1 MYKQRDVETL
11 WNKYSNL
18 LSSLKSENVDNLINS
33 WDQRIIMGTYS
44 QREKEPFCGIGGLV
58 EYALDLAKKSN
69 EISKALNYNINKA
82 SIVKCSLLSIIGKV
96 GNLTQNRF
104 VDCTSEWHQNNLGQY
119 YDWNEECDKYQTT
132 DRTLF
137 ILQRFNID
145 LSWEEWQAIFLLK
158 DNSSDDNKFYSD
170 YKTHLTLVLQ
180 MAHQAVIKEE
190 KDKILGTHTVP
201 F

>member
-33 WDQRIIMGTYS
+33 WDQRIITGTYS

-104 VDCTSEWHQNNLGQY
+104 VDCTSEWHQNKLGQY

-132 DRTLF
+132 DMTLF

-145 LSWEEWQAIFLLK
+145 LSWEEWQAISLLK
-158 DNSSDDNKFYSD
+158 DNTSEDNKFYSD
-170 YKTHLTLVLQ
+170 YKTHLTMVLQ
-180 MAHQAVIKEE
+180 MAHEAVIKEE
-190 KDKILGTHTVP
+190 KLIIKGIHTVP